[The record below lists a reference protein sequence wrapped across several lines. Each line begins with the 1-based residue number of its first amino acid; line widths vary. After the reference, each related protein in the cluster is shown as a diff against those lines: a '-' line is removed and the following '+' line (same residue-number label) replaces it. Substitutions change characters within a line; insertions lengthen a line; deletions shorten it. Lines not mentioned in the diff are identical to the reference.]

1 MEKNI
6 KILTKMKNT
15 VNSNIVKYI
24 MLQFKMALFYVNT
37 WSNVIYS
44 CNEFSASLLQ
54 SSVSFRNYYNMLIC
68 SSRNISDY
76 NQC

>member
-37 WSNVIYS
+37 WS
-44 CNEFSASLLQ
+44 
-54 SSVSFRNYYNMLIC
+54 M
-68 SSRNISDY
+68 
-76 NQC
+76 

>member
-15 VNSNIVKYI
+15 VSSNIVKYI
-24 MLQFKMALFYVNT
+24 MLQFKMALFHVNT

-44 CNEFSASLLQ
+44 CNAALYFQHHYFSLQ
-54 SSVSFRNYYNMLIC
+54 CPSEIIIIC
-68 SSRNISDY
+68 
-76 NQC
+76 